1 MAINYDQG
9 LFAIDNV
16 AQGFSLYMLEDMQFL
31 HEYLTGKLTKCFPKQ
46 VEFGEDSHVL
56 VGGSDHGTIYV
67 FDRKTALVVETL
79 QHEDDG
85 LSQALTV
92 SVIL

>member
-1 MAINYDQG
+1 M
-9 LFAIDNV
+9 
-16 AQGFSLYMLEDMQFL
+16 AQGPSLYMLEDMQFL
-31 HEYLTGKLTKCFPKQ
+31 CEYPTGKPTKCFPKQ
-46 VEFGEDSHVL
+46 VEFGEDSRVL
-56 VGGSDHGTIYV
+56 VGSSDHGTIYM
-67 FDRKTALVVETL
+67 FDRKTVFMVETL

>member
-1 MAINYDQG
+1 
-9 LFAIDNV
+9 
-16 AQGFSLYMLEDMQFL
+16 MLEDMQFL
-31 HEYLTGKLTKCFPKQ
+31 CEYPTGKPTKCFPKQ
-46 VEFGEDSHVL
+46 VKFGEDSCVL
-56 VGGSDHGTIYV
+56 VGGGNHGTIYV